1 MIVKASMKKFEIWL
15 FPVAAVV
22 AVLVIL
28 IAVNVIG
35 NFLKVRDDLTE
46 NKIYTLSPGTKKI
59 LDKLDTP
66 VEIRFYYSKDNSS
79 MPVPLRTYAQE
90 VEDLLSEYQ
99 QASHGKIQIVKLDPK
114 PDSDAEDSARL
125 DGVQGQTAAAN
136 LTGDRIYLGLAVSC
150 LDTKTAIPFLS
161 PDRESLLE
169 YDISRAISSVV
180 NPKKAVIGVMSA
192 LPVIG
197 RAPNPMMMIQR
208 QRGSDPWVFVQ
219 ELKQN
224 YTVREVPLTADKI
237 DDDISV
243 LLVAYPKGITESA
256 QFAIDQF
263 MLRGGKLVALLDPFS
278 FVDSQL
284 SGGQQAMMRGETF
297 SANLDKLLK
306 AWGPEFTESKI
317 VADPNL
323 ATKIQRQN
331 GSVDSDMTVLTING
345 DTINKS
351 DPLGASTTDLLLP
364 FAGAFTGMPAGGL
377 KEEVLVSSTSQ
388 AGLVDA
394 QMVMLGGDG
403 IRKLYKPGNTPLAL
417 AIRLSGKFKTA
428 FPDGKPAAAPTPTPT
443 PAASPAPSA
452 SPTPT
457 PTYLKEA
464 SKEGVAVLIGDA
476 DFAYDQIA
484 GREQQM
490 MNQVVFTPNNG
501 NLNLIESSVELLA
514 GDSNLMSIRSRTS
527 PNRPFVVVN
536 KMEAE
541 AQDKYQSKIDELE
554 TSLSQARQKLSE
566 LQGAKQADQ
575 KSVLSPEQQAEIKKF
590 QENEAQ
596 IDKQLKEVRKEL
608 RQEIDSLQ
616 NWLKWL
622 NIALMPV
629 VVTCIGLGL
638 AFFKKRSRAAR

>member
-1 MIVKASMKKFEIWL
+1 MKKVETWL
-15 FPVAAVV
+15 FPVAGVA

-28 IAVNVIG
+28 IAVNVLG
-35 NFLKVRDDLTE
+35 NFLKFRSDLTE
-46 NKIYTLSPGTKKI
+46 NKIYTLSPGTKRI

-90 VEDLLSEYQ
+90 IEDLLSEYQ
-99 QASHGKIQIVKLDPK
+99 QAGHGKIQVVKLDPK

-150 LDTKTAIPFLS
+150 LDAKTAIPFLS
-161 PDRESLLE
+161 PDRETLLE

-180 NPKKAVIGVMSA
+180 NPKKAVIGVMSD
-192 LPVIG
+192 LPVLG
-197 RAPNPMMMIQR
+197 QAANPMMMMQR

-219 ELKQN
+219 ELKEN

-243 LLVAYPKGITESA
+243 LLVAYPKGVTESA

-263 MLRGGKLVALLDPFS
+263 VLRGGKMVALLDPFS

-284 SGGQQAMMRGETF
+284 SGGQQAMMRGESY

-306 AWGPEFTESKI
+306 AWGLQFTADKI

-323 ATKIQRQN
+323 ATKIQRQT
-331 GSVDSDMTVLTING
+331 GSVDSDMTVLSING

-351 DPLGASTTDLLLP
+351 DPLGASTSDLLLP
-364 FAGAFTGMPAGGL
+364 FAGAFTGTPASGL
-377 KEEVLVSSTSQ
+377 KEEVLVSTTPQ
-388 AGLVDA
+388 AGLIDA
-394 QMVMLGGDG
+394 TTVMLGAEGA
-403 IRKLYKPGNTPLAL
+403 RKFYKPGDTPLAL
-417 AIRLSGKFKTA
+417 AVRLSGKFKTA
-428 FPDGKPAAAPTPTPT
+428 FPDGKPAAAASPTPT

-452 SPTPT
+452 TPT

-464 SKEGVAVLIGDA
+464 TNEGVAVLIGDS
-476 DFAYDQIA
+476 DFAFDQIA

-490 MNQVVFTPNNG
+490 LNQVVFTPNNG

-527 PNRPFVVVN
+527 ANRPFVLVN
-536 KMEAE
+536 KMEAA

-554 TSLSQARQKLSE
+554 TGLTQARQKLSE

-596 IDKQLKEVRKEL
+596 IDKQLKQVRKEL

-616 NWLKWL
+616 NWLKWV

-638 AFFKKRSRAAR
+638 AFLKKRSRAAR

>member
-1 MIVKASMKKFEIWL
+1 MKKFETWL
-15 FPVAAVV
+15 FPVAGVV

-28 IAVNVIG
+28 IAINVLG
-35 NFLKVRDDLTE
+35 NFLKVRSDLTE
-46 NKIYTLSPGTKKI
+46 NKIYTLSPGTKRI

-99 QASHGKIQIVKLDPK
+99 QAGHGKIQVVKLDPK

-125 DGVQGQTAAAN
+125 DGVQGQTVAAN
-136 LTGDRIYLGLAVSC
+136 LTGDKIYLGLAVSC
-150 LDTKTAIPFLS
+150 LDAKTAISFLS
-161 PDRESLLE
+161 PDRETLLE
-169 YDISRAISSVV
+169 YDISRAISSVI
-180 NPKKAVIGVMSA
+180 NPKKAVIGVMSD
-192 LPVIG
+192 LPVLG
-197 RAPNPMMMIQR
+197 RAANPMMMMQR

-219 ELKQN
+219 ELKEN

-243 LLVAYPKGITESA
+243 LLVDYPKGITESA

-263 MLRGGKLVALLDPFS
+263 MLRGGKMVALLDPFS

-284 SGGQQAMMRGETF
+284 SGGQQAMMRGETY

-306 AWGPEFTESKI
+306 AWGLEFTADKI

-323 ATKIQRQN
+323 ATKIQRQA
-331 GSVDSDMTVLTING
+331 GSVDSDMTVLSVNG

-364 FAGAFTGMPAGGL
+364 FAGAFTGTPVSGL
-377 KEEVLVSSTSQ
+377 KEETLVSTTPQ
-388 AGLVDA
+388 AGLIDA
-394 QMVMLGGDG
+394 STVMMGSEAA
-403 IRKLYKPGNTPLAL
+403 RKFYKPGSAPLAM
-417 AIRLSGKFKTA
+417 AVRLSGKFKTA
-428 FPDGKPAAAPTPTPT
+428 FPDGKPAAAASPNPT
-443 PAASPAPSA
+443 PAASPAASA
-452 SPTPT
+452 TPT
-457 PTYLKEA
+457 PAPLKEA
-464 SKEGVAVLIGDA
+464 TNEGVAVLIGDS
-476 DFAYDQIA
+476 DFAFDQIA
-484 GREQQM
+484 GRQQQM
-490 MNQVVFTPNNG
+490 LNQVVFTPTNG

-527 PNRPFVVVN
+527 ANRPFVLVD
-536 KMEAE
+536 KMEAA

-554 TSLSQARQKLSE
+554 TGLTQARQKLSE
-566 LQGAKQADQ
+566 LQSAKQADQ
-575 KSVLSPEQQAEIKKF
+575 KSVLSPEQQSEIKKF

-596 IDKQLKEVRKEL
+596 IDKQLKQVRKEL

>member
-1 MIVKASMKKFEIWL
+1 MKKVETWL

-28 IAVNVIG
+28 VAVNVLG
-35 NFLKVRDDLTE
+35 NFLKFRGDLTE

-90 VEDLLSEYQ
+90 IEDLLSEYQ
-99 QASHGKIQIVKLDPK
+99 QAGHGKIQVVKLDPK

-125 DGVQGQTAAAN
+125 DGVQGQTTAAN

-150 LDTKTAIPFLS
+150 LDAKTAVPFLS
-161 PDRESLLE
+161 PDRETLLE

-180 NPKKAVIGVMSA
+180 NPKKVVVGVMSA
-192 LPVIG
+192 LPVLG
-197 RAPNPMMMIQR
+197 RAATPMMMMQQ
-208 QRGSDPWVFVQ
+208 QRGSEPWFFVQ

-224 YTVREVPLTADKI
+224 YTVREVPLTAEKI

-243 LLVAYPKGITESA
+243 LLVAFPKGISESA

-263 MLRGGKLVALLDPFS
+263 MLRGGKMVALLDPFS
-278 FVDSQL
+278 FVDAQMS
-284 SGGQQAMMRGETF
+284 GQQGMMRGETY
-297 SANLDKLLK
+297 SASLDKLLK
-306 AWGPEFTESKI
+306 TWGLEFTANKV

-323 ATKIQRQN
+323 ATRIQRQN
-331 GSVDSDMTVLTING
+331 SSAESDMTVLTISS

-351 DPLGASTTDLLLP
+351 DPLGASTNDLLLP
-364 FAGAFTGMPAGGL
+364 FAGAFTGTPVSGL

-394 QMVMLGGDG
+394 NMAMLGGEG
-403 IRKLYKPGNTPLAL
+403 ARKLYKPGNTALAM

-428 FPDGKPAAAPTPTPT
+428 FPEGKPAAANPTPT

-452 SPTPT
+452 TPT
-457 PTYLKEA
+457 PTYLKEGA
-464 SKEGVAVLIGDA
+464 NEGVAVLIGDS
-476 DFAYDQIA
+476 DFAFDQIA

-490 MNQVVFTPNNG
+490 LNQVVFTPTNG
-501 NLNLIESSVELLA
+501 NINLIESSVELLA

-527 PNRPFVVVN
+527 ANRPFVLVN
-536 KMEAE
+536 KIEAA

-554 TSLSQARQKLSE
+554 AGLTQARQKLSE
-566 LQGAKQADQ
+566 LQSAKQADQ
-575 KSVLSPEQQAEIKKF
+575 RSVLSPEQQAEIKKF

-596 IDKQLKEVRKEL
+596 IDKQLKQVRKEL

-629 VVTCIGLGL
+629 VVTGVGLGL

>member
-1 MIVKASMKKFEIWL
+1 MKKVETWL
-15 FPVAAVV
+15 FPVAALV

-28 IAVNVIG
+28 VAVNVLG
-35 NFLKVRDDLTE
+35 NFLKFRSDLTE
-46 NKIYTLSPGTKKI
+46 NKIYTLSPGTKRI

-99 QASHGKIQIVKLDPK
+99 QASHGKIQVVKLDPK

-125 DGVQGQTAAAN
+125 DGVQGQTTAAN

-150 LDTKTAIPFLS
+150 LDAKTAISFLS
-161 PDRESLLE
+161 PDRETLLE

-192 LPVIG
+192 LPVLG
-197 RAPNPMMMIQR
+197 RTTPMMMMQR
-208 QRGSDPWVFVQ
+208 QQGSDPWVFVQ
-219 ELKQN
+219 ELKEN
-224 YTVREVPLTADKI
+224 YTVREVPLTAEKI
-237 DDDISV
+237 DDDVSV
-243 LLVAYPKGITESA
+243 LLVDYPKGITDQAE
-256 QFAIDQF
+256 FAIDQF
-263 MLRGGKLVALLDPFS
+263 LLRGGKLVALLDPFS

-284 SGGQQAMMRGETF
+284 SGQQGMMRGETYGA
-297 SANLDKLLK
+297 SLNKLLK
-306 AWGPEFTESKI
+306 SWGLEFSETKV
-317 VADPNL
+317 VADPTL
-323 ATKIQRQN
+323 ATRIQRQN
-331 GSVDSDMTVLTING
+331 GSTDSDMTVLSVTA
-345 DTINKS
+345 DTINKA
-351 DPLGASTTDLLLP
+351 DPLGASTSDLLLP
-364 FAGAFTGMPAGGL
+364 FAGAFTGTPASGL
-377 KEEVLVSSTSQ
+377 KEEVLVSTTPQ

-394 QMVMLGGDG
+394 NMAILGGEG
-403 IRKLYKPGNTPLAL
+403 ARKFYKPGNTPLAL
-417 AIRLSGKFKTA
+417 AIRLTGKFKSA
-428 FPDGKPAAAPTPTPT
+428 FPEGKPA
-443 PAASPAPSA
+443 SA
-452 SPTPT
+452 NPSPTPGASPEPSAT
-457 PTYLKEA
+457 PVPTYLKEA
-464 SKEGVAVLIGDA
+464 TNEGVAILIGDS

-490 MNQVVFTPNNG
+490 LNQVVFSPTNG

-527 PNRPFVVVN
+527 ANRPFVVVN
-536 KMEAE
+536 KMEAA
-541 AQDKYQSKIDELE
+541 AQDKYQNKIDELE
-554 TSLSQARQKLSE
+554 TGLQQARQKLSE
-566 LQGAKQADQ
+566 LQSAKQADQ

-596 IDKQLKEVRKEL
+596 IDKQLKQVRKEL

-629 VVTCIGLGL
+629 VVTCVGLGL
-638 AFFKKRSRAAR
+638 AFLKKRSRAAR

>member
-1 MIVKASMKKFEIWL
+1 MKKVETWL
-15 FPVAAVV
+15 FPVAGVA

-28 IAVNVIG
+28 IAVNVLG
-35 NFLKVRDDLTE
+35 NFLKIRSDLTE
-46 NKIYTLSPGTKKI
+46 NKIYTLSPGTKRI

-90 VEDLLSEYQ
+90 IEDLLSEYQ
-99 QASHGKIQIVKLDPK
+99 QAGHGKIQVVKLDPK

-150 LDTKTAIPFLS
+150 LDAKTAIPFLS
-161 PDRESLLE
+161 PDRETLLE

-192 LPVIG
+192 LPVLG
-197 RAPNPMMMIQR
+197 RAANPMMMMQR

-219 ELKQN
+219 ELKEN

-243 LLVAYPKGITESA
+243 LLVDYPKGITESA

-263 MLRGGKLVALLDPFS
+263 MLRGGKMVALLDPFS

-284 SGGQQAMMRGETF
+284 SGGQQAMMRGETY

-306 AWGPEFTESKI
+306 AWGLEFTADKI

-323 ATKIQRQN
+323 ATKIQRQT
-331 GSVDSDMTVLTING
+331 GSVDSDMTVLSVNG

-351 DPLGASTTDLLLP
+351 DPLGASTSDLLLP
-364 FAGAFTGMPAGGL
+364 FAGAFTGTPASGL
-377 KEEVLVSSTSQ
+377 KEEVLVSTTPQ
-388 AGLVDA
+388 AGLIDA
-394 QMVMLGGDG
+394 GTVMLGAEGA
-403 IRKLYKPGNTPLAL
+403 RKLYKPGNTPLAM
-417 AIRLSGKFKTA
+417 AVRLSGKFKTA
-428 FPDGKPAAAPTPTPT
+428 FPDGKPAAAASPTPTT
-443 PAASPAPSA
+443 SPAPSA
-452 SPTPT
+452 TPT

-464 SKEGVAVLIGDA
+464 NNEGVAVLIGDS
-476 DFAYDQIA
+476 DFAFDQIA
-484 GREQQM
+484 GREQQAL
-490 MNQVVFTPNNG
+490 NQVVFSPTNG

-527 PNRPFVVVN
+527 ANRPFVLVN
-536 KMEAE
+536 KMEAA
-541 AQDKYQSKIDELE
+541 AQDKYQSKIDDLE
-554 TSLSQARQKLSE
+554 TGLTQARQKLSE
-566 LQGAKQADQ
+566 LQSAKQADQ

-596 IDKQLKEVRKEL
+596 IDKQLKQVRKEL

-616 NWLKWL
+616 NWLKWV

-638 AFFKKRSRAAR
+638 AFLKKRSRAAR

>member
-1 MIVKASMKKFEIWL
+1 MKKFETWL
-15 FPVAAVV
+15 FPVAGVV

-28 IAVNVIG
+28 ISVNVLG
-35 NFLKVRDDLTE
+35 NFLKVRSDLTQ
-46 NKIYTLSPGTKKI
+46 NKIYTLSPGTKRI

-90 VEDLLSEYQ
+90 IEDLLSEYQ
-99 QASHGKIQIVKLDPK
+99 QAGHGKIQVVKLDPK

-125 DGVQGQTAAAN
+125 DGVQGQTVAAN
-136 LTGDRIYLGLAVSC
+136 LTGDKIYLGLAVSC
-150 LDTKTAIPFLS
+150 LDAKTAISFLS
-161 PDRESLLE
+161 PDRETLLE

-192 LPVIG
+192 LPVLG
-197 RAPNPMMMIQR
+197 RAANPMMMMQR

-219 ELKQN
+219 ELKEN

-243 LLVAYPKGITESA
+243 LLVDYPKGVTDSA

-263 MLRGGKLVALLDPFS
+263 MLRGGKMVALLDPFS

-284 SGGQQAMMRGETF
+284 SGGQQAMMRGETY

-306 AWGPEFTESKI
+306 AWGLEFTADKI

-323 ATKIQRQN
+323 ATKIQRQA
-331 GSVDSDMTVLTING
+331 GSVDADMTVLSVNG

-364 FAGAFTGMPAGGL
+364 FAGAFTGTPASGL
-377 KEEVLVSSTSQ
+377 KEETLVSTTPQ
-388 AGLVDA
+388 AGLIDA
-394 QMVMLGGDG
+394 STVMLGSEGA
-403 IRKLYKPGNTPLAL
+403 RKFYKPGNTPLAM
-417 AIRLSGKFKTA
+417 AVRLSGKFKTA
-428 FPDGKPAAAPTPTPT
+428 FPDGKPAAA
-443 PAASPAPSA
+443 A

-457 PTYLKEA
+457 PEASPAASATPTPAPLKEA
-464 SKEGVAVLIGDA
+464 TNEGVAVLIGDS
-476 DFAYDQIA
+476 DFAFDQIA
-484 GREQQM
+484 GRQQQM
-490 MNQVVFTPNNG
+490 LNQVVFTPTNG

-527 PNRPFVVVN
+527 ANRPFVLVD
-536 KMEAE
+536 KMEAA

-554 TSLSQARQKLSE
+554 TGLTQARQKLSE
-566 LQGAKQADQ
+566 LQSTKQADQ

-596 IDKQLKEVRKEL
+596 IDKQLKQVRKEL

-622 NIALMPV
+622 NIALMPL

>member
-1 MIVKASMKKFEIWL
+1 MKKVETWL
-15 FPVAAVV
+15 YPVAAVA

-28 IAVNVIG
+28 IAVNVLG
-35 NFLKVRDDLTE
+35 NFLKIRSDLTE
-46 NKIYTLSPGTKKI
+46 NKIYTLSPGTKRI

-90 VEDLLSEYQ
+90 IEDLLSEYQ
-99 QASHGKIQIVKLDPK
+99 QAGHGKIQIVKLDPK

-125 DGVQGQTAAAN
+125 DGVQGQTTAAN

-150 LDTKTAIPFLS
+150 LDAKTAIPFLS
-161 PDRESLLE
+161 PDRETLLE

-180 NPKKAVIGVMSA
+180 NPKKAVIGVMSD
-192 LPVIG
+192 LPVLG
-197 RAPNPMMMIQR
+197 RAANPMMMMQR
-208 QRGSDPWVFVQ
+208 QRGSDPWVFAQ
-219 ELKQN
+219 ELKEN

-243 LLVAYPKGITESA
+243 LLVDYPKGITESA

-284 SGGQQAMMRGETF
+284 SGGQQAMMRGETY

-306 AWGPEFTESKI
+306 AWGLQFTADKI
-317 VADPNL
+317 IADPNL
-323 ATKIQRQN
+323 ATKIQRQT
-331 GSVDSDMTVLTING
+331 GSVDSDMTVLSVNG

-351 DPLGASTTDLLLP
+351 DPLGASTSDLLLP
-364 FAGAFTGMPAGGL
+364 FAGAFTGTPASGL
-377 KEEVLVSSTSQ
+377 KEEVLVSTTPQ
-388 AGLVDA
+388 AGLIDA
-394 QMVMLGGDG
+394 TTVMLGADAA
-403 IRKLYKPGNTPLAL
+403 RKFYKPGNTPLAM
-417 AIRLSGKFKTA
+417 AVRLSGKFKTA
-428 FPDGKPAAAPTPTPT
+428 FPDGKPAAAASPT
-443 PAASPAPSA
+443 PAVSPAPSA
-452 SPTPT
+452 TPT

-464 SKEGVAVLIGDA
+464 AKEGVAVLIGDS
-476 DFAYDQIA
+476 DFAFDQIA

-490 MNQVVFTPNNG
+490 LNQVVFTPTNG

-514 GDSNLMSIRSRTS
+514 GDSNLMSIRSRTTA
-527 PNRPFVVVN
+527 NRPFVLVN
-536 KMEAE
+536 KMEAA

-554 TSLSQARQKLSE
+554 TSLTQARQKLSE
-566 LQGAKQADQ
+566 LQSAKQADQ

-596 IDKQLKEVRKEL
+596 IDKQLKQVRKEL

-629 VVTCIGLGL
+629 VVACVGLGL

>member
-1 MIVKASMKKFEIWL
+1 MKKVEHWL
-15 FPVAAVV
+15 FPVAAVI

-28 IAVNVIG
+28 IAVNVLG
-35 NFLKVRDDLTE
+35 NVLKFRGDLTE
-46 NKIYTLSPGTKKI
+46 NKLYTLSPGTKKI

-66 VEIRFYYSKDNSS
+66 VEIRFYYSKDNAS

-90 VEDLLSEYQ
+90 VEDLLAEYQ
-99 QASHGKIQIVKLDPK
+99 QAGHGKIQIVKLDPK

-125 DGVQGQTAAAN
+125 DGIQGQNTN
-136 LTGDRIYLGLAVSC
+136 LTGDKIYLGLAISC
-150 LDTKTAIPFLS
+150 LDAKVPIPFLS
-161 PDRESLLE
+161 PDRETLLE

-192 LPVIG
+192 LPVLG
-197 RAPNPMMMIQR
+197 QQTPMMMMQR
-208 QRGSDPWVFVQ
+208 QRGSDPWIFIQ

-224 YTVREVPLTADKI
+224 YTLREVPLTADKI

-243 LLVAYPKGITESA
+243 LLVAYPKGISDSA

-263 MLRGGKLVALLDPFS
+263 MLRGGKMVALLDPFS
-278 FVDSQL
+278 LVDSQL
-284 SGGQQAMMRGETF
+284 SGQQGMMGGEAY
-297 SANLDKLLK
+297 SASLDKLLK
-306 AWGPEFTESKI
+306 AWGLDFSAGKI

-323 ATKIQRQN
+323 ATRIQRQN
-331 GSVDSDMTVLTING
+331 SSVESEMTVLSITG
-345 DTINKS
+345 DTINKA

-364 FAGAFTGMPAGGL
+364 FAGAFSGTPTTGL
-377 KEEVLVSSTSQ
+377 KEEVLVSTTPQ

-394 QMVMLGGDG
+394 NVPMMGADAA
-403 IRKLYKPGNTPLAL
+403 RKFYKPGNTAL
-417 AIRLSGKFKTA
+417 PIAVRLSGKFKTA
-428 FPDGKPAAAPTPTPT
+428 FPGGKPAAATPSPTPG
-443 PAASPAPSA
+443 ANASPSPSA
-452 SPTPT
+452 TPT

-464 SKEGVAVLIGDA
+464 TNEGVAVLVGDA
-476 DFAYDQIA
+476 DFVYDQFA

-490 MNQVVFTPNNG
+490 LNQVVFTPSNG

-514 GDSNLMSIRSRTS
+514 GDSNLISIRSRAS
-527 PNRPFVVVN
+527 ANRPFVVVN
-536 KMEAE
+536 KMEAAAE
-541 AQDKYQSKIDELE
+541 EKYQSKIDELE
-554 TSLSQARQKLSE
+554 SGLTQARQKLSE
-566 LQGAKQADQ
+566 LQTAKQADQ
-575 KSVLSPEQQAEIKKF
+575 KSVLSTEQQNEIKKF

-596 IDKQLKEVRKEL
+596 IDKQLKQVRKEL

-638 AFFKKRSRAAR
+638 AFLKKRSRAAR

>member
-1 MIVKASMKKFEIWL
+1 MKKVETWL
-15 FPVAAVV
+15 FPVAGVV

-28 IAVNVIG
+28 IAVNVLG
-35 NFLKVRDDLTE
+35 NFLKFRGDLTE
-46 NKIYTLSPGTKKI
+46 NKVYTLSPGTKRI

-90 VEDLLSEYQ
+90 IEDLLSEYQ
-99 QASHGKIQIVKLDPK
+99 QAGHGKIQVVKLDPK

-150 LDTKTAIPFLS
+150 LDAKTAISFLS
-161 PDRESLLE
+161 PDRETLLE

-192 LPVIG
+192 LPVLG
-197 RAPNPMMMIQR
+197 RAANPMMMMQR

-219 ELKQN
+219 ELKEN

-243 LLVAYPKGITESA
+243 LLVAYPKGVSESA

-263 MLRGGKLVALLDPFS
+263 MLRGGKMVALLDPFS

-284 SGGQQAMMRGETF
+284 SGGQQGMMRGEVY
-297 SANLDKLLK
+297 SASLDKLLK
-306 AWGPEFTESKI
+306 SWGLEFTADKV

-323 ATKIQRQN
+323 ATKIQRQT
-331 GSVDSDMTVLTING
+331 GSVDSDMTVLSING

-351 DPLGASTTDLLLP
+351 DPLGASTSDLLLP
-364 FAGAFTGMPAGGL
+364 FAGAFTGTPASGL
-377 KEEVLVSSTSQ
+377 KEEVLVSTTPQ
-388 AGLVDA
+388 AGLIEA
-394 QMVMLGGDG
+394 TTVMLGSDG
-403 IRKLYKPGNTPLAL
+403 ARKFYKPGNTPLAM
-417 AIRLSGKFKTA
+417 AVRLSGKFKTA
-428 FPDGKPAAAPTPTPT
+428 FPEGKPAAAASPTPT
-443 PAASPAPSA
+443 PAASPAA
-452 SPTPT
+452 SPMPT

-464 SKEGVAVLIGDA
+464 TNEGVAVLIGDS
-476 DFAYDQIA
+476 DFAFDQIA

-490 MNQVVFTPNNG
+490 MNQVVFTPTNG

-527 PNRPFVVVN
+527 ANRPFVLVN
-536 KMEAE
+536 KMEAA

-554 TSLSQARQKLSE
+554 TGLTQARQKLSE
-566 LQGAKQADQ
+566 LQSAKQADQ

-596 IDKQLKEVRKEL
+596 IDKQLKQVRKEL

-629 VVTCIGLGL
+629 VVACIGLGL

>member
-1 MIVKASMKKFEIWL
+1 MKKVETWL

-28 IAVNVIG
+28 VAVNVLG
-35 NFLKVRDDLTE
+35 NFLKFRGDLTE
-46 NKIYTLSPGTKKI
+46 NRIYTLSPGTKRI

-90 VEDLLSEYQ
+90 IEDLLSEYQ
-99 QASHGKIQIVKLDPK
+99 QASHGKIQVVKLDPK

-150 LDTKTAIPFLS
+150 LDAKTAISFLS
-161 PDRESLLE
+161 PDRETLLE

-180 NPKKAVIGVMSA
+180 NPKKVVVGVMSA
-192 LPVIG
+192 LPVLG
-197 RAPNPMMMIQR
+197 RATPMMMMQR
-208 QRGSDPWVFVQ
+208 QRGSDPWAFVQ

-224 YTVREVPLTADKI
+224 YTVREVPLTAEKI

-263 MLRGGKLVALLDPFS
+263 MLRGGKMVALLDPFS
-278 FVDSQL
+278 FVDAQL
-284 SGGQQAMMRGETF
+284 SGQEGMMRGETY

-306 AWGPEFTESKI
+306 PWGLEFTANKVI
-317 VADPNL
+317 ADPNL
-323 ATKIQRQN
+323 ATRIQRQN
-331 GSVDSDMTVLTING
+331 SSAESDMTVLSISG

-351 DPLGASTTDLLLP
+351 DPLGASTSDLLLP
-364 FAGAFTGMPAGGL
+364 FAGAFTGTPASGL
-377 KEEVLVSSTSQ
+377 KEVVLVSSTPQ

-394 QMVMLGGDG
+394 NMAMLGSEGA
-403 IRKLYKPGNTPLAL
+403 RKFYKPGNTALAM

-428 FPDGKPAAAPTPTPT
+428 FPEGKPATANPT

-452 SPTPT
+452 TATPP
-457 PTYLKEA
+457 PTYLKEGTN
-464 SKEGVAVLIGDA
+464 EGVAVLIGDS

-484 GREQQM
+484 GRQQQM
-490 MNQVVFTPNNG
+490 LNQVVFTPTNG
-501 NLNLIESSVELLA
+501 NINLIESSVELLA

-527 PNRPFVVVN
+527 ANRPFVVVN
-536 KMEAE
+536 KMEAA

-554 TSLSQARQKLSE
+554 AGLSQARQKLSE
-566 LQGAKQADQ
+566 LQSSKQADQ
-575 KSVLSPEQQAEIKKF
+575 RSVLSPEQQAEIKKF

-596 IDKQLKEVRKEL
+596 IDKQLKQVRKEL

-629 VVTCIGLGL
+629 VVTCVGLGL

>member
-1 MIVKASMKKFEIWL
+1 MKKVETWL
-15 FPVAAVV
+15 FPVAGVV

-28 IAVNVIG
+28 IAVNVLG
-35 NFLKVRDDLTE
+35 NFLKVRSDLTQ
-46 NKIYTLSPGTKKI
+46 NKIYTLSPGTKRI

-99 QASHGKIQIVKLDPK
+99 QAGHGKIQVVKLDPK

-136 LTGDRIYLGLAVSC
+136 LTGDKIYLGLAVSC
-150 LDTKTAIPFLS
+150 LDAKTAISFLS
-161 PDRESLLE
+161 PDRETLLE

-180 NPKKAVIGVMSA
+180 NPKKAVIGVMSD
-192 LPVIG
+192 LPVLG
-197 RAPNPMMMIQR
+197 RAANPMMMMQR

-219 ELKQN
+219 ELKEN

-243 LLVAYPKGITESA
+243 LLVDYPKGITESA

-263 MLRGGKLVALLDPFS
+263 MLRGGKMVALLDPFS

-284 SGGQQAMMRGETF
+284 SGGQQAMMRGETY

-306 AWGPEFTESKI
+306 TWGLEFTADKI

-323 ATKIQRQN
+323 ATKIQRQA
-331 GSVDSDMTVLTING
+331 GSVDSDMTVLSVNG

-364 FAGAFTGMPAGGL
+364 FAGAFIGTPVGGL
-377 KEEVLVSSTSQ
+377 KEETLVSTTPQ
-388 AGLVDA
+388 AGLIEA
-394 QMVMLGGDG
+394 TSVMLGADAA
-403 IRKLYKPGNTPLAL
+403 RKFYKPGNTPLAM
-417 AIRLSGKFKTA
+417 AVRLSGKFKTA
-428 FPDGKPAAAPTPTPT
+428 FPDGKPAAAASPTPT
-443 PAASPAPSA
+443 PAASA
-452 SPTPT
+452 TPT
-457 PTYLKEA
+457 SAPLKEA
-464 SKEGVAVLIGDA
+464 TNEGVAVLIGDS
-476 DFAYDQIA
+476 DFAFDQIA
-484 GREQQM
+484 GRQQQM
-490 MNQVVFTPNNG
+490 LNQVVFTPTNG

-527 PNRPFVVVN
+527 ANRPFVLVD
-536 KMEAE
+536 KMEAA

-554 TSLSQARQKLSE
+554 TGLTQARQKLSE
-566 LQGAKQADQ
+566 LQSAKQSDQ

-596 IDKQLKEVRKEL
+596 IDRQLKQVRKEL

>member
-1 MIVKASMKKFEIWL
+1 MKKFETWL
-15 FPVAAVV
+15 FPVAGVV

-28 IAVNVIG
+28 IAVNVLG
-35 NFLKVRDDLTE
+35 NFLKVRSDLTA
-46 NKIYTLSPGTKKI
+46 NKIYTLSPGTKRI

-79 MPVPLRTYAQE
+79 VPVPLRTYAQE

-99 QASHGKIQIVKLDPK
+99 QAGHGKIQVVKLDPK

-125 DGVQGQTAAAN
+125 DGVQGQTVAAN
-136 LTGDRIYLGLAVSC
+136 LTGDKIYLGLAVSC
-150 LDTKTAIPFLS
+150 LDAKTAISFLS
-161 PDRESLLE
+161 PDRETLLE

-180 NPKKAVIGVMSA
+180 NPKKAVIGVMSD
-192 LPVIG
+192 LPVLG
-197 RAPNPMMMIQR
+197 RAANPMMMMQR

-219 ELKQN
+219 ELKEN

-243 LLVAYPKGITESA
+243 LLVDYPKGITESA

-263 MLRGGKLVALLDPFS
+263 MLRGGKMVALLDPFS

-284 SGGQQAMMRGETF
+284 SGGQQAMMRGETY

-306 AWGPEFTESKI
+306 AWGLEFTADKI

-323 ATKIQRQN
+323 ATKIQRQE
-331 GSVDSDMTVLTING
+331 GSVDSDMTVLSVNG

-364 FAGAFTGMPAGGL
+364 FAGAFTGTPVSGL
-377 KEEVLVSSTSQ
+377 KEETLVSTTPQ
-388 AGLVDA
+388 AGLIDA
-394 QMVMLGGDG
+394 STVMMGSEAA
-403 IRKLYKPGNTPLAL
+403 RKFYKPGSTPLAV
-417 AIRLSGKFKTA
+417 AVRLSGKFKTA
-428 FPDGKPAAAPTPTPT
+428 FPDGKPAAAASPTPT
-443 PAASPAPSA
+443 PAASPAASA
-452 SPTPT
+452 TPT
-457 PTYLKEA
+457 PSPLKEA
-464 SKEGVAVLIGDA
+464 TNEGVAVLIGDS
-476 DFAYDQIA
+476 DFAFDQIA
-484 GREQQM
+484 GRQQQM
-490 MNQVVFTPNNG
+490 LNQVVFTPTNG

-527 PNRPFVVVN
+527 ANRPFVLVD
-536 KMEAE
+536 KMEAA

-554 TSLSQARQKLSE
+554 AGLTQARQKLSE
-566 LQGAKQADQ
+566 LQSAKQSDQ

-596 IDKQLKEVRKEL
+596 IDKQLKQVRKEL

>member
-1 MIVKASMKKFEIWL
+1 MKKVETWL
-15 FPVAAVV
+15 FPVAGIA

-28 IAVNVIG
+28 IAVNVLG
-35 NFLKVRDDLTE
+35 NFLKVRSDLTE
-46 NKIYTLSPGTKKI
+46 NKIYTLSPGTKRI

-90 VEDLLSEYQ
+90 IEDLLSEYQ
-99 QASHGKIQIVKLDPK
+99 QAGHGKIQVVKLDPK

-150 LDTKTAIPFLS
+150 LDAKTAIPFLS
-161 PDRESLLE
+161 PDRETLLE

-192 LPVIG
+192 LPVLG
-197 RAPNPMMMIQR
+197 RAANPMMMMQR
-208 QRGSDPWVFVQ
+208 QRGTDPWVFVQ
-219 ELKQN
+219 ELKEN

-243 LLVAYPKGITESA
+243 LLVDYPKGITESA

-263 MLRGGKLVALLDPFS
+263 MLRGGKMVALLDPFS

-284 SGGQQAMMRGETF
+284 SGGQQAMMRGETY

-306 AWGPEFTESKI
+306 AWGLEFTADKI

-323 ATKIQRQN
+323 ATKIQRQT
-331 GSVDSDMTVLTING
+331 GSVDSDMTVLSVNG

-351 DPLGASTTDLLLP
+351 DPLGASTSDLLLP
-364 FAGAFTGMPAGGL
+364 FAGAFTGTPASGL
-377 KEEVLVSSTSQ
+377 KEEVLVSTTPQ
-388 AGLVDA
+388 AGLIDA
-394 QMVMLGGDG
+394 GTVMLGAEGA
-403 IRKLYKPGNTPLAL
+403 RKLYKPGNTPLAM
-417 AIRLSGKFKTA
+417 AVRLSGKFKTA
-428 FPDGKPAAAPTPTPT
+428 FPDGKPAAAASPTPTT
-443 PAASPAPSA
+443 SPAPSA
-452 SPTPT
+452 TPT

-464 SKEGVAVLIGDA
+464 NNEGVAVLIGDS
-476 DFAYDQIA
+476 DFAFDQIA
-484 GREQQM
+484 GREQQAL
-490 MNQVVFTPNNG
+490 NQVVFSPTNG

-527 PNRPFVVVN
+527 ANRPFVLVN
-536 KMEAE
+536 KMEAA
-541 AQDKYQSKIDELE
+541 AQDKYQSKIDDLE
-554 TSLSQARQKLSE
+554 TGLTQARQKLSE
-566 LQGAKQADQ
+566 LQSAKQADQ

-596 IDKQLKEVRKEL
+596 IDKQLKQVRKEL

-616 NWLKWL
+616 NWLKWV

-638 AFFKKRSRAAR
+638 AFLKKRSRAAR

>member
-1 MIVKASMKKFEIWL
+1 MKKFETWL
-15 FPVAAVV
+15 FPVAGVV

-28 IAVNVIG
+28 IAVNVLG
-35 NFLKVRDDLTE
+35 NFLKVRSDLTE
-46 NKIYTLSPGTKKI
+46 NKIYTLSPGTKRI

-79 MPVPLRTYAQE
+79 VPVPLRTYAQE

-99 QASHGKIQIVKLDPK
+99 QAGHGKIQVVKLDPK

-125 DGVQGQTAAAN
+125 DGVQGQTVAAN
-136 LTGDRIYLGLAVSC
+136 LTGDKIYLGLAVSC
-150 LDTKTAIPFLS
+150 LDAKTAISFLS
-161 PDRESLLE
+161 PDRETLLE

-180 NPKKAVIGVMSA
+180 NPKKAVIGVMSD
-192 LPVIG
+192 LPVLG
-197 RAPNPMMMIQR
+197 RAANPMMMMQR

-219 ELKQN
+219 ELKEN
-224 YTVREVPLTADKI
+224 YTVREVPLTTDKI

-243 LLVAYPKGITESA
+243 LLVDYPKGITESA

-263 MLRGGKLVALLDPFS
+263 MLRGGKMVALLDPFS

-284 SGGQQAMMRGETF
+284 SGGQQAMMRGETY

-306 AWGPEFTESKI
+306 AWGLEFTADKI

-323 ATKIQRQN
+323 ATKIQRQE
-331 GSVDSDMTVLTING
+331 GSVDSDMTVLSVNG

-364 FAGAFTGMPAGGL
+364 FAGAFTGTPVSGL
-377 KEEVLVSSTSQ
+377 KEETLVSTTPQ
-388 AGLVDA
+388 AGLIDA
-394 QMVMLGGDG
+394 STVMMGSEAA
-403 IRKLYKPGNTPLAL
+403 RKFYKPGSTPLAV
-417 AIRLSGKFKTA
+417 AVRLSGKFKTA
-428 FPDGKPAAAPTPTPT
+428 FPDGKPAAAASPTPT
-443 PAASPAPSA
+443 PAASPAASA
-452 SPTPT
+452 TPT
-457 PTYLKEA
+457 PSPLKEA
-464 SKEGVAVLIGDA
+464 TNEGVAVLIGDS
-476 DFAYDQIA
+476 DFAFDQIA
-484 GREQQM
+484 GRQQQM
-490 MNQVVFTPNNG
+490 LNQVVFTPTNG

-527 PNRPFVVVN
+527 ANRPFVLVD
-536 KMEAE
+536 KMEAA

-554 TSLSQARQKLSE
+554 AGLTQARQKLSE
-566 LQGAKQADQ
+566 LQSAKQSDQ

-596 IDKQLKEVRKEL
+596 IDKQLKQVRKEL

>member
-1 MIVKASMKKFEIWL
+1 MKKVETWL
-15 FPVAAVV
+15 FPVAGVV

-28 IAVNVIG
+28 IAVNVLG
-35 NFLKVRDDLTE
+35 SFLKVRSDLTQ
-46 NKIYTLSPGTKKI
+46 NKIYTLSPGTKRI

-99 QASHGKIQIVKLDPK
+99 QAGHGKIQVVKLDPK

-125 DGVQGQTAAAN
+125 DGVQGQTVAAN
-136 LTGDRIYLGLAVSC
+136 LTGDKIYLGLAVSC

-161 PDRESLLE
+161 PDRETLLE

-180 NPKKAVIGVMSA
+180 NPKKAVIGVMSD
-192 LPVIG
+192 LPVLG
-197 RAPNPMMMIQR
+197 RAANPMMMMQR

-219 ELKQN
+219 ELKEN

-243 LLVAYPKGITESA
+243 LLVDYPKGITESA

-263 MLRGGKLVALLDPFS
+263 MLRGGKMVALLDPFS

-284 SGGQQAMMRGETF
+284 SGGQQAMMRGETY

-306 AWGPEFTESKI
+306 AWGLEFTADKI

-323 ATKIQRQN
+323 ATKIQRQT
-331 GSVDSDMTVLTING
+331 GSVDSDMTVLSVNG

-364 FAGAFTGMPAGGL
+364 FAGAFKGTPISGL
-377 KEEVLVSSTSQ
+377 KQETLVSTTPQ
-388 AGLVDA
+388 AGLIDA
-394 QMVMLGGDG
+394 STVMLGSEGA
-403 IRKLYKPGNTPLAL
+403 RKFYKPGNTPLAL
-417 AIRLSGKFKTA
+417 AVRLTGKFKTA
-428 FPDGKPAAAPTPTPT
+428 FPDGKPAAAASPTPT
-443 PAASPAPSA
+443 PAASPAASA
-452 SPTPT
+452 TPT

-464 SKEGVAVLIGDA
+464 TKEGVAVLIGDS
-476 DFAYDQIA
+476 DFAFDQIA
-484 GREQQM
+484 GRQQQM
-490 MNQVVFTPNNG
+490 LNQVVFTPNNG

-527 PNRPFVVVN
+527 ANRPFVLVDR
-536 KMEAE
+536 MEAA

-554 TSLSQARQKLSE
+554 TSLTQARQKLSE
-566 LQGAKQADQ
+566 LQSAKQADQ

-596 IDKQLKEVRKEL
+596 IDKQLKQVRKEL

-622 NIALMPV
+622 NIALMPL